1 MNPLAHWR
9 LRVRL
14 LLGAIFGAIAALGL
28 APLGWWPATV
38 IGLVCAAQLACAAA
52 TRRQAGWTGWVFG
65 AAYFAVA
72 MNWIVEPFFVDA
84 ARHGWLAPF
93 ALFFM
98 AGGLALF
105 WAAAFWTAA
114 AVSARPGVRTAALV
128 FAMSLAELARAYV
141 LTGFPWAAP
150 GQVWV
155 DTPVA
160 QVLAWTG
167 PHGLNLL
174 TFGAI
179 MPLGLVLLPAQG
191 RFSRLAAL
199 VPGLAFMTLVALAGP
214 VPKNVPLTGKTVRL
228 VQPNAPQH
236 QKWDPAF
243 IPAFFDRQVA
253 FTKAGDPPDLVVWPE
268 ASVPGR
274 ISTTDDPIGT
284 IAQAARGADVVLGML
299 RPDADGFYNS
309 LVHLDG
315 SGTISGIYD
324 KSHLVPFGEYLPYG
338 GLLRRLGLSA
348 IASVVP
354 DGMLAGDGPAVMD
367 FGDIG
372 SAVPLICYEA
382 VFAHELGG
390 AGRGTFLL
398 QITNDAWFGERSG
411 PYQHLMQSRMR
422 AIEQGLPMIR
432 VANTGVSAMIDPYGR
447 IMVSLPLGEA
457 GYVDAALPRP
467 LAPTIYAKTGDLPV
481 LLVILAFF
489 AGLILWSVARKV
501 SIRH

>member
-1 MNPLAHWR
+1 MSPLAHWR
-9 LRVRL
+9 LRARL
-14 LLGAIFGAIAALGL
+14 LLAAISGATAALGL

-38 IGLVCAAQLACAAA
+38 IGLVFAAGLACAAA

-65 AAYFAVA
+65 ASYFAVA

-84 ARHGWLAPF
+84 VRHGWLAPF

-114 AVSARPGVRTAALV
+114 AVSARSGVRVAVLV

-155 DTPVA
+155 GTPVA
-160 QVLAWTG
+160 QVLAWVG

-179 MPLGLVLLPAQG
+179 MPLGLVLLPAQ
-191 RFSRLAAL
+191 SRSARLTGI
-199 VPGLAFMTLVALAGP
+199 VPGLVFIALIALAGP
-214 VPKNVPLTGKTVRL
+214 VPDDIPLTGKTVRL

-243 IPAFFDRQVA
+243 IPVFFERQVA
-253 FTKAGDPPDLVVWPE
+253 FTRAGDPPNLIVWPE
-268 ASVPGR
+268 ASVPNR
-274 ISTTDDPIGT
+274 ISAVDDPIGT
-284 IAQAARGADVVLGML
+284 ITQAARGADVVVGML
-299 RPDADGFYNS
+299 RPDSGGYYNS

-315 SGTISGIYD
+315 NGTIVGIYD
-324 KSHLVPFGEYLPYG
+324 KRHLVPFGEYLPYG

-354 DGMLAGDGPAVMD
+354 DGMLSGDGPGIMD

-372 SAVPLICYEA
+372 VALPLICYEA
-382 VFAHELGG
+382 VFAHELDG

-411 PYQHLMQSRMR
+411 PYQHLAQARMR

-447 IMVSLPLGEA
+447 IMTSLPLGEA
-457 GYVDAALPRP
+457 GYADAALPEP
-467 LAPTIYAKTGDLPV
+467 LTPTIYAKTGDLPV
-481 LLVILAFF
+481 LLMILAFF
-489 AGLILWSVARKV
+489 AGLVMLSLARKV